1 MEAYN
6 KKIRGMIVEL
16 DSKKVY
22 DEPRHIYHES
32 VHTPRKHILSGGNDM
47 TGNILFGV
55 NDMKADIVGPVVAK
69 KSSKRKTASKRKL
82 AASKPVSKR
91 GELIRKIMKEQGM
104 TLPQASSFIKN
115 NM

>member
-6 KKIRGMIVEL
+6 TKIRGMIVEL

-32 VHTPRKHILSGGNDM
+32 VHTPRNHILAGGNDM
-47 TGNILFGV
+47 TGNILPGH
-55 NDMKADIVGPVVAK
+55 NDMKADIVGPVAK
-69 KSSKRKTASKRKL
+69 KSSKRKTAPKT
-82 AASKPVSKR
+82 ASKPVSKR
-91 GELIRKIMKEQGM
+91 AELIRKVMREQGM

>member
-16 DSKKVY
+16 DSRNHY
-22 DEPRHIYHES
+22 DESRHIYHAS
-32 VHTPRKHILSGGNDM
+32 VHTPRPHILSGG
-47 TGNILFGV
+47 

-69 KSSKRKTASKRKL
+69 KSSKRKTAPKS
-82 AASKPVSKR
+82 APKPVSKR
-91 GELIRKIMKEQGM
+91 AELIRKVMREQGM

>member
-16 DSKKVY
+16 ESKNHY
-22 DEPRHIYHES
+22 DEPRHIYHAS
-32 VHTPRKHILSGGNDM
+32 VHTPRPHILAGGNDM
-47 TGNILFGV
+47 SGGGIILFGQ

-69 KSSKRKTASKRKL
+69 KSSKRKTASK
-82 AASKPVSKR
+82 SPKPVSKR
-91 GELIRKIMKEQGM
+91 GELIRRVMREQGL

-115 NM
+115 NK

>member
-16 DSKKVY
+16 DSRNHY
-22 DEPRHIYHES
+22 DEPRHIYHAS
-32 VHTPRKHILSGGNDM
+32 VHTPRPHILSGGNDM
-47 TGNILFGV
+47 TGNILYGV
-55 NDMKADIVGPVVAK
+55 NDLKADIVGPVAK
-69 KSSKRKTASKRKL
+69 KSSKRKTAPKT
-82 AASKPVSKR
+82 APKPVSKR
-91 GELIRKIMKEQGM
+91 TELIRSVMREQGM

>member
-1 MEAYN
+1 MAYER
-6 KKIRGMIVEL
+6 KIRSMIAEL

-22 DEPRHIYHES
+22 DEPRHIYHQS
-32 VHTPRKHILSGGNDM
+32 VHTPRPHILAGGNDM

-55 NDMKADIVGPVVAK
+55 NDMKADVVGPVVK
-69 KSSKRKTASKRKL
+69 KSKRKTASKRKL

-91 GELIRKIMKEQGM
+91 GLLIRKIMQDQGM

>member
-16 DSKKVY
+16 DSRKHY
-22 DEPRHIYHES
+22 DEPRHIYHQS
-32 VHTPRKHILSGGNDM
+32 VHTPRPHILAGGNDM
-47 TGNILFGV
+47 TGYILPGV

-69 KSSKRKTASKRKL
+69 KSSKRKL

-91 GELIRKIMKEQGM
+91 GELIRRVMREQGM

-115 NM
+115 NK

>member
-16 DSKKVY
+16 DSRNHY

-32 VHTPRKHILSGGNDM
+32 VHTPRNHILSGGNDM
-47 TGNILFGV
+47 TGNILYGV
-55 NDMKADIVGPVVAK
+55 NDLKADIVGPTP
-69 KSSKRKTASKRKL
+69 KRKTASKT
-82 AASKPVSKR
+82 ASKPVSKR
-91 GELIRKIMKEQGM
+91 GELIRRVMREQGM

-115 NM
+115 NK

>member
-1 MEAYN
+1 MASAYER
-6 KKIRGMIVEL
+6 KIRGMIAEL
-16 DSKKVY
+16 DSRKHY
-22 DEPRHIYHES
+22 DEPRHIYHGS

-47 TGNILFGV
+47 TGYILPGV

-69 KSSKRKTASKRKL
+69 KSSKRKTAPK

-91 GELIRKIMKEQGM
+91 AELIRTVMREQGM

>member
-6 KKIRGMIVEL
+6 KKIRGMIAEL
-16 DSKKVY
+16 DSRNHY
-22 DEPRHIYHES
+22 DEPRHIYHQS
-32 VHTPRKHILSGGNDM
+32 VHTPRPHILAGGNDM
-47 TGNILFGV
+47 SGGGIIVFGQ
-55 NDMKADIVGPVVAK
+55 NDMKADIVGPTP
-69 KSSKRKTASKRKL
+69 KRKTASKRKL

-91 GELIRKIMKEQGM
+91 AELIRKVMREQGM

>member
-16 DSKKVY
+16 DSRNHY
-22 DEPRHIYHES
+22 DEPRHIYHAS
-32 VHTPRKHILSGGNDM
+32 VHTPRPHILSGGNDM
-47 TGNILFGV
+47 TGNILYGI

-69 KSSKRKTASKRKL
+69 KSSKRKTASK
-82 AASKPVSKR
+82 PVSKR
-91 GELIRKIMKEQGM
+91 AELIRKVMREQGL

-115 NM
+115 NK

>member
-1 MEAYN
+1 MAYER
-6 KKIRGMIVEL
+6 KIRAMISEL

-32 VHTPRKHILSGGNDM
+32 VHTPRPHILAGGNDM
-47 TGNILFGV
+47 TGFILPGV
-55 NDMKADIVGPVVAK
+55 NDMKGDIVGPTP
-69 KSSKRKTASKRKL
+69 KRKTASKRKL

-91 GELIRKIMKEQGM
+91 GELIRRVMREQGM

-115 NM
+115 NK

>member
-1 MEAYN
+1 MAYER
-6 KKIRGMIVEL
+6 KIRAMISEL
-16 DSKKVY
+16 DSRQHY
-22 DEPRHIYHES
+22 DEPRHIYHAS
-32 VHTPRKHILSGGNDM
+32 VHTPRPHILSGGNDM
-47 TGNILFGV
+47 TGNILYGI

-69 KSSKRKTASKRKL
+69 KSKRKL

-91 GELIRKIMKEQGM
+91 AELIRKVMREQGL

>member
-16 DSKKVY
+16 DSRNHY
-22 DEPRHIYHES
+22 DEPRHIYHAS
-32 VHTPRKHILSGGNDM
+32 VHTPRPHILSGGNDM
-47 TGNILFGV
+47 TGNILYGV
-55 NDMKADIVGPVVAK
+55 NDLKGDIVGPVAK
-69 KSSKRKTASKRKL
+69 KSSKRKTASKS
-82 AASKPVSKR
+82 SKPVSKR
-91 GELIRKIMKEQGM
+91 AELIRKVMREQGM

>member
-6 KKIRGMIVEL
+6 KQIRGMIVEL

-22 DEPRHIYHES
+22 DEPRHIYHQS
-32 VHTPRKHILSGGNDM
+32 VHTPRPHILAGGNDM
-47 TGNILFGV
+47 TGFILPGV
-55 NDMKADIVGPVVAK
+55 NDMKGDIVGPVVAK
-69 KSSKRKTASKRKL
+69 KSSKRKTASK
-82 AASKPVSKR
+82 PVSKR
-91 GELIRKIMKEQGM
+91 AELIRKVMREQGL

>member
-16 DSKKVY
+16 ESKNHY
-22 DEPRHIYHES
+22 DEPRHIYHAS
-32 VHTPRKHILSGGNDM
+32 VHTPRPHILSGGNDM
-47 TGNILFGV
+47 TGNILYGV
-55 NDMKADIVGPVVAK
+55 NDMKADIVGPVAK
-69 KSSKRKTASKRKL
+69 KSSKRKTAPKT
-82 AASKPVSKR
+82 APKPVSKR
-91 GELIRKIMKEQGM
+91 TELIRSVMREQGM

>member
-6 KKIRGMIVEL
+6 KKIRGMIAEL

-47 TGNILFGV
+47 TGARILFGQ
-55 NDMKADIVGPVVAK
+55 NDMKADIVGPTP
-69 KSSKRKTASKRKL
+69 KRKTASKS
-82 AASKPVSKR
+82 SKPVSKR
-91 GELIRKIMKEQGM
+91 GELIRRVMREQGM

-115 NM
+115 NK

>member
-32 VHTPRKHILSGGNDM
+32 VHTPRNHILAGGNDM
-47 TGNILFGV
+47 TGNILPGH
-55 NDMKADIVGPVVAK
+55 NDMKADIVGPVAK
-69 KSSKRKTASKRKL
+69 KSSKRKL

-91 GELIRKIMKEQGM
+91 GELIRRVMREQGM

>member
-16 DSKKVY
+16 DSRNHY
-22 DEPRHIYHES
+22 DEPRHIYHAS
-32 VHTPRKHILSGGNDM
+32 VHAPRPHILAGGNDM
-47 TGNILFGV
+47 TGAGILHGV

-69 KSSKRKTASKRKL
+69 KSKRKL
-82 AASKPVSKR
+82 VASKPVSKR
-91 GELIRKIMKEQGM
+91 AELIRRVMREQGM